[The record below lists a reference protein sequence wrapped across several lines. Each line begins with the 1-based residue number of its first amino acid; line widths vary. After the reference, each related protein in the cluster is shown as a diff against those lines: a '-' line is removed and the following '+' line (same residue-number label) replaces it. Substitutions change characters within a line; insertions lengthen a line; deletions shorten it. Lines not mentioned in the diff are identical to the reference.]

1 MSNTTTGLSVEVI
14 LNTAAK
20 LFATNGYRATSLND
34 VAGLLN
40 VTKPALYYHFKN
52 KHEILS
58 SIFTIIMD
66 IYLEKALE
74 IEKLSISPKEKLQ
87 MLIESHALAVLNN
100 KEYSIIFFKE
110 SIELDKNAR
119 KKLKIDMKIYEDIFK
134 KVINQGVEEGTFKNL
149 NSEALV
155 MGIFGMTNWLYY
167 WYEENGDISKEQIC
181 DLYLTVLQTG
191 YLK

>member
-1 MSNTTTGLSVEVI
+1 MNNTTVGLSVEVI

-20 LFATNGYRATSLND
+20 LFANSGYRATSLND
-34 VAGLLN
+34 VARLLN
-40 VTKPALYYHFKN
+40 VSKPALYYHFKN

-74 IEKLSISPKEKLQ
+74 IGKLSISPKQKLE

-110 SIELDKNAR
+110 SIELDADSR
-119 KKLKIDMKIYEDIFK
+119 EKLNVDMKIYEDIFK
-134 KVINQGVEEGTFKNL
+134 EVIDNGIKEGTFKNL
-149 NSEALV
+149 DSNALV

-167 WYEENGDISKEQIC
+167 WFEEKGELSKEQIC
-181 DLYLTVLQTG
+181 NLYLTVLQTG